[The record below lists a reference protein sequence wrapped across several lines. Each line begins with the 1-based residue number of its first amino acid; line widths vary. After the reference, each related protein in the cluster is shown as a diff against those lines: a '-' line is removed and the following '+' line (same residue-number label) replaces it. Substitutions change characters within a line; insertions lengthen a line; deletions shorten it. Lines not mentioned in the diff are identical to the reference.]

1 MLPAKKECASS
12 WRRSLPGP
20 DPERL
25 LMMLSLGLQ
34 ISAPPSGGSPFEL
47 LFAFLFAIQLSFC
60 FHLKSHAPWCLKR
73 WFH

>member
-1 MLPAKKECASS
+1 MLPAKEGSASG

-34 ISAPPSGGSPFEL
+34 ISAPPSGGSPLEL
-47 LFAFLFAIQLSFC
+47 LFCLSF
-60 FHLKSHAPWCLKR
+60 
-73 WFH
+73 